1 MTSQRRSKF
10 QNCVRKKLEPKFG
23 TKVII
28 VSDFNIFT
36 ASCKWYTN
44 LSLFFEMMAS
54 QYRTIISKLRE
65 NSFINKYHTSKSLL
79 LLIFCLSVTISPWNS
94 SLSSFSSQFRV
105 DDVTM
110 LSVHLRE
117 PATFDFNLS
126 INISTW
132 NTNIDLFGLYLGWWR
147 HHGKSKLQNFEIVV
161 SKTNTSPQI
170 SLYYW
175 LSSFVQVWALFDP
188 ILG

>member
-10 QNCVRKKLEPKFG
+10 QNCVRKKLEPKFE

-54 QYRTIISKLRE
+54 QYRNIISKLRE

-79 LLIFCLSVTISPWNS
+79 LLIFCLSVTISPWNT

-110 LSVHLRE
+110 LSVNFKILIEQFYKRIVHLRE

-132 NTNIDLFGLYLGWWR
+132 NTNIDFLAYIWVDDVTTE
-147 HHGKSKLQNFEIVV
+147 SQNF
-161 SKTNTSPQI
+161 K
-170 SLYYW
+170 
-175 LSSFVQVWALFDP
+175 
-188 ILG
+188 ILK